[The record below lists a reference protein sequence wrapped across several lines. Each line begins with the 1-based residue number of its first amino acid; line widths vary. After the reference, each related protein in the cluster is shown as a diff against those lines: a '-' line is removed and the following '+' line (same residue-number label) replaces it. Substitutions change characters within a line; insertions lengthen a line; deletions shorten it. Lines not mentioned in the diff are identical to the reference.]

1 MDMIPAQ
8 TSEEQAE
15 ILESWERA
23 AADHAE
29 RIRAKNAD
37 IAAHVDNQKTFG
49 NELSANN
56 PFTNTT
62 GDIAEVITGC
72 FADNLND

>member
-15 ILESWERA
+15 ILESWSRA
-23 AADHAE
+23 AADHAA
-29 RIRAKNAD
+29 RIRAEKAD

-49 NELSANN
+49 GEMANNN
-56 PFTNTT
+56 PFSSTT
-62 GDIAEVITGC
+62 SDIAEVITGC
-72 FADNLND
+72 FADSLDD

>member
-8 TSEEQAE
+8 TSEEQAA
-15 ILESWERA
+15 ILESWSRA
-23 AADHAE
+23 AAEHAE
-29 RIRAKNAD
+29 RIRREKAD

-49 NELSANN
+49 GQMATNN

-62 GDIAEVITGC
+62 ADIAETITGC
-72 FADNLND
+72 FGDSLN

>member
-1 MDMIPAQ
+1 MNQIPAQ
-8 TSEEQAE
+8 TSEEQAA

-23 AADHAE
+23 AADHAA
-29 RIRAKNAD
+29 RIRQEKAD

-49 NELSANN
+49 GQMRTNN
-56 PFTNTT
+56 PFVNTT
-62 GDIAEVITGC
+62 NDIAETITGC